1 VGRRR
6 PVGWGRRRRRR
17 EMAAGVEEVPDE
29 ERGGTVGMQ
38 IPPESPGMHAQGVVA
53 AFCYG

>member
-1 VGRRR
+1 
-6 PVGWGRRRRRR
+6 
-17 EMAAGVEEVPDE
+17 MAARAEEVPDE

-38 IPPESPGMHAQGVVA
+38 TPPESPGMHARGVVA